1 MGESMEAKV
10 ARLETNMGHVLA
22 TVENIKADQEEQ
34 NGKLD
39 KLLALDQ
46 QRKGAAKAT
55 RALFAV
61 LGSGGFL
68 AAAGWAWEHF
78 TRHP

>member
-1 MGESMEAKV
+1 MMDDLPV
-10 ARLETNMGHVLA
+10 QVVRLQEQM
-22 TVENIKADQEEQ
+22 KAVQADVVDIRTDQKAQ
-34 NGKLD
+34 LVKLD
-39 KLLALDQ
+39 RLLELDQ